1 MAGNG
6 SIPLKVLFVIKAL
19 SQFSYMSSIVQSLVS
34 SGHHIQLL
42 FDPVWSKATSD
53 HVVRQFIDR
62 TDNVVMDW
70 SVQRT
75 DKWRRWIFF
84 SRELRSYISY
94 TKRSNQSSYYLKRW
108 NRYLPSA
115 IGLFVYLRP
124 VKFLLSRSPVYQ
136 WLGAV
141 ETHVPPDQKIAADIL
156 HRKPDVLVVTPMN
169 QRFSE
174 EVEYVKAAETVNI
187 PTVVPV
193 LTWDNLTTK
202 GIFHVIP
209 DLTLVWNKEQRNE
222 VIDIHNV
229 PEEKVFITGSPF
241 FDKWFDAG
249 ELLED
254 RRTFCQRM
262 GFDPAK
268 PFFVYLGSSAKIA
281 RDETWLAQT
290 IYNGLKTHSKKSV
303 QNIGMLARPHPVN
316 TKHYN
321 KLVGEHLVVWPKNGA
336 LPEAQDSQRDFYNAL
351 AHCEFTIGI
360 NTSGM
365 IDAIINGKPCL
376 TVMTDQYRPTQ
387 EKAVHFRQLLHADVL
402 DVNHS
407 PQETIDSIVRLLE
420 GEDRHCDQRQQFVK
434 EFIRPH
440 GLGIAAGKVAARAIE
455 LIAEGR
461 SVDEIKSAVSCP

>member
-1 MAGNG
+1 
-6 SIPLKVLFVIKAL
+6 LKVLFVIKSL
-19 SQFSYMSSIVQSLVS
+19 SQFSYMSSIVQSLAS
-34 SGHHIQLL
+34 SGHQIQLL
-42 FDPVWSKATSD
+42 FDPVWSKNTSNQ
-53 HVVRQFIDR
+53 VVRQFIDR

-94 TKRSNQSSYYLKRW
+94 TKRSDQSSYYLKRW
-108 NRYLPSA
+108 NRYLPSG
-115 IGLFVYLRP
+115 IRHFVYLRP
-124 VKFLLSRSPVYQ
+124 VRFLLSRSPVYQ
-136 WLGAV
+136 WLAAI
-141 ETHVPPDQKIAADIL
+141 ETHVPPDQKIVVDIL
-156 HRKPDVLVVTPMN
+156 HRKPDVIVVTPMN

-174 EVEYVKAAETVNI
+174 EVEYVKAAKTLNI
-187 PTVVPV
+187 PTVVSV
-193 LTWDNLTTK
+193 LSWDNLTTK

-222 VIDIHNV
+222 AIDIHNV

-254 RRTFCQRM
+254 RRTFCRRM

-281 RDETWLAQT
+281 RDETWLAQS
-290 IYNGLKTHSKKSV
+290 IYNGLKTHSKTSV

-316 TKHYN
+316 VKHYHR
-321 KLVGEHLVVWPKNGA
+321 LVGDHLVVWPKDGA

-376 TVMTDQYRPTQ
+376 TVMTDQYRSTQ

-407 PQETIDSIVRLLE
+407 PHEAIDSIVRLLD

-434 EFIRPH
+434 KFVRPY

-455 LIAEGR
+455 FIAGGR
-461 SVDEIKSAVSCP
+461 SVDEIKALMP